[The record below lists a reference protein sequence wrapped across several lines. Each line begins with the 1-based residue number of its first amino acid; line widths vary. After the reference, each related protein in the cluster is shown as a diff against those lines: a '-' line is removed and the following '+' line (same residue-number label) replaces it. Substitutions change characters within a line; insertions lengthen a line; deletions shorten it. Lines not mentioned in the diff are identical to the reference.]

1 MRKIILYICLLMILL
16 SCTTQE
22 QYTWITS
29 NEGLK
34 IWVKESESMYSYSW
48 DGDDIEGV
56 ANGVGNLQIYQN
68 GSTRVLSNI
77 NIFYGAIN
85 YEGIIEV
92 SPSEK
97 YIGEIEE
104 KQYNGFGILFKG
116 KDILIGQFL
125 ESNANGYCAYYKNEN
140 IVYRGMWK
148 GHQLHGEGVQY
159 NQGDSICGIWDN
171 GKLISAKISQN
182 TKSGR
187 FSGYIENNLPNG
199 QGTMEYV
206 NGWTYVGNW
215 ENGNWSGE
223 GELTTP
229 EFVYSGEWVTGIPQG
244 EGLVKYTNGCSY
256 DGTWNLGKRNG
267 WGEAYNIDS
276 SYYQGEWVEGEYAG
290 QGTLYFADGSVYDGQ
305 WSNGL
310 QHGLG
315 SYTSEDFHYVGQW
328 EEGWINGEGRIEYN
342 NGDYYEGNFV
352 ENQRYGLGSYH
363 FHEGN
368 SYEGEFVDDK
378 LSGLGTFYFQDGSF
392 YEGEFLDGKICGD
405 GTFYYIEGNDTIA
418 ITAEWN
424 GTNAFPTQASI
435 LFANGDI
442 YEGEI
447 LNGRPT
453 SNGVWYPY
461 EKKWLHDNVVAAN
474 DYYKLHKET
483 IDKVV
488 TWTSISLA
496 VVAGVASLV
505 ASCGTTAPALVACA
519 STVSSVAN
527 TTSTI
532 INVADVTVTISS
544 SAIDGEWDGVAK
556 EVAMNAAFLLVPKA
570 VTKVLQS
577 NPARKAAAKLSSS
590 AIAIAKG
597 ARKSVITITT
607 SKPFKKISKVV
618 VEKSGN
624 IKRKFISATKKNLE
638 KFAKKRPSTTVG
650 ASSQKMTKSLKNV
663 FKNLA
668 KNLDKDVKKFQGA
681 TDYATRSKAIRSI
694 KKQLDN
700 TPELPEKQKIFDA
713 LPDEIKRKL
722 NRMWGGNYKYDNIPK
737 SAKGQGKW
745 VGERGNSRYQLD
757 KNKIPNS
764 KNHNNTRNLSMEDIL
779 KENNCQ
785 DGVNYLDGYIDL
797 SPYEIANVEMDY
809 TPYINDLLKKSP
821 NRQNLH
827 EGAFKKIAEKLGKSI
842 DEVKVMKGDS
852 DAARRL
858 SKQWGCS
865 ENEVFKRCGNPN
877 KRQYVWHEE
886 PDCKTLRLVPREL
899 HANLKHNGGIKM
911 FRILNDIFD

>member
-29 NEGLK
+29 SEGIK

-68 GSTRVLSNI
+68 GSTRVLSNLD
-77 NIFYGAIN
+77 IFYGAIN
-85 YEGIIEV
+85 HEGIIEV

-116 KDILIGQFL
+116 NDILIGQFL

-159 NQGDSICGIWDN
+159 NQGDSICGVWDN

-229 EFVYSGEWVTGIPQG
+229 EFVYSGKWATGIPQG
-244 EGLVKYTNGCSY
+244 EGLVKYTNGCYY

-378 LSGLGTFYFQDGSF
+378 FSGLGTFYFQDGSF

-405 GTFYYIEGNDTIA
+405 GTFYYVEGNDTIA

-424 GTNAFPTQASI
+424 GTNTFPTQASI

-461 EKKWLHDNVVAAN
+461 EKKWFHDNVVAAN

-488 TWTSISLA
+488 QYTGWSLLA
-496 VVAGVASLV
+496 VAGLASIVASKG
-505 ASCGTTAPALVACA
+505 ATAPALVGFAT
-519 STVSSVAN
+519 TVKAAAT

-556 EVAMNAAFLLVPKA
+556 EVAMNAAFLLVPKG
-570 VTKVLQS
+570 VDKVLKS

-638 KFAKKRPSTTVG
+638 KFSKTKFARKILARQIAKNRKLVEKVAKKLALSEKQQLKLLTEMNENPKLANLIRENPEYNISRWLKTRNHVDKSKILRTPKGGMPKNARVYAG
-650 ASSQKMTKSLKNV
+650 NTYYFNPALNRGLAARLKNNGNKITLKKPPITLTEEDLIALDKLFPDGVPFTKSGFPDFTKCAFKGRNGKPMIIDIGKLSGNSQKDISIAETL
-663 FKNLA
+663 
-668 KNLDKDVKKFQGA
+668 FQKMG
-681 TDYATRSKAIRSI
+681 
-694 KKQLDN
+694 
-700 TPELPEKQKIFDA
+700 
-713 LPDEIKRKL
+713 
-722 NRMWGGNYKYDNIPK
+722 YK
-737 SAKGQGKW
+737 W
-745 VGERGNSRYQLD
+745 E
-757 KNKIPNS
+757 
-764 KNHNNTRNLSMEDIL
+764 
-779 KENNCQ
+779 
-785 DGVNYLDGYIDL
+785 DGYTWHHI
-797 SPYEIANVEMDY
+797 
-809 TPYINDLLKKSP
+809 
-821 NRQNLH
+821 
-827 EGAFKKIAEKLGKSI
+827 EGTSSLI
-842 DEVKVMKGDS
+842 
-852 DAARRL
+852 R
-858 SKQWGCS
+858 
-865 ENEVFKRCGNPN
+865 
-877 KRQYVWHEE
+877 
-886 PDCKTLRLVPREL
+886 VPRKIHQL
-899 HANLKHNGGIKM
+899 IDHSGGMSMSK
-911 FRILNDIFD
+911 